1 MGLIHPREHK
11 PTVFPQ
17 RHVFT
22 VREKL
27 GSITQLSLLK
37 VVVVLI
43 IEFQYIINT
52 QLTA

>member
-1 MGLIHPREHK
+1 MGLTHPRKHK
-11 PTVFPQ
+11 PTVFPL

-37 VVVVLI
+37 AVVLI